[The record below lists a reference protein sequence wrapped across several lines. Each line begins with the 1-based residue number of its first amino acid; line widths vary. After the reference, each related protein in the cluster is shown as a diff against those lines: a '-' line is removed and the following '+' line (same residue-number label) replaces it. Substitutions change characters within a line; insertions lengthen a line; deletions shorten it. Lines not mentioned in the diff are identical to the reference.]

1 MGRICDCPDERVT
14 VTNCTRAHCSECCQD
29 GTEVVDRVRGG
40 KVPANTFNSY
50 ISQDEFFNQGGGLGT
65 TSLAGGY
72 GSIPRP
78 SFAPIKG
85 GRPMPRPIPTIRPSI
100 PYHTHSIQTG
110 GPNRPRTVGPRPAPR
125 PNTFVGGLGLSG
137 GLTPRPTGGLTPAFR
152 NASGGG
158 CSLWMCGE

>member
-78 SFAPIKG
+78 SFAPPSFAPIKG
-85 GRPMPRPIPTIRPSI
+85 GRPMPI
-100 PYHTHSIQTG
+100 
-110 GPNRPRTVGPRPAPR
+110 
-125 PNTFVGGLGLSG
+125 
-137 GLTPRPTGGLTPAFR
+137 PRPTIIKL
-152 NASGGG
+152 N
-158 CSLWMCGE
+158 